1 MKAENL
7 PMPSPASRL
16 RRAPVV
22 VLLGLAA
29 ACSGALGHR
38 SVAELASDLPI
49 GPAVRRIRI
58 VVPDGPIGIDHGDAR
73 TVQIRGG
80 VRRAADSAEDLAAL
94 ERIPLAFTA
103 ATDPEDPSLLV
114 VRAPERGP
122 SDPIGVFAFELGIRV
137 PAELPLEVQIAGN
150 SSVVIA
156 NRRAPTAVT
165 LGRGDLRFENCHGGI
180 DARTG
185 RGQVLAFGCR
195 GDVDLHT
202 KVGHMQAWI
211 DEPGRQLRLVTGQG
225 TIQCF
230 VPAELGF
237 ELDARAETG
246 EVHASAFG
254 LEEERVGRF
263 GAVMTGQRGDGHTRI
278 VLRTGSGHLS
288 LSPPKAARDS

>member
-1 MKAENL
+1 MNAPN
-7 PMPSPASRL
+7 PSAPLLVPRL
-16 RRAPVV
+16 RRTALVG
-22 VLLGLAA
+22 LLTAAA
-29 ACSGALGHR
+29 ACSGSLGHR

-49 GPAVRRIRI
+49 GPEVRRIRI
-58 VVPDGPIGIDHGDAR
+58 VVPDGPIGIDHGEAR
-73 TVQIRGG
+73 TVEIRGG
-80 VRRAADSAEDLAAL
+80 VRRAADSAEELAAL
-94 ERIPLAFTA
+94 ERIALTFTA
-103 ATDPEDPSLLV
+103 APDPEDPTLLV

-122 SDPIGVFAFELGIRV
+122 NDPVGVFAFELGIRL

-156 NRRAPTAVT
+156 NRRAPTTVG

-185 RGQVLAFGCR
+185 RGQVLAFGCH

-202 KVGHMQAWI
+202 KVGHMQAWV

-263 GAVMTGQRGDGHTRI
+263 GAVMTGTRGDGRTRI

-288 LSPPKAARDS
+288 LSPPKAPRD